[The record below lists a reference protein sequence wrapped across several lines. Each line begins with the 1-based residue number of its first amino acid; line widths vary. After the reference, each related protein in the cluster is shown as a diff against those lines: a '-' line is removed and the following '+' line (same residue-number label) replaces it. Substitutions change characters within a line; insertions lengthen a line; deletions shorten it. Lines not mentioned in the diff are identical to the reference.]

1 VAIDLSMIVTAAQ
14 HSRNPRQFLSA
25 IATEMTQP
33 DSNTLFFF
41 SDLHNLLAAGS
52 KGGGHEITM
61 LLKPAL
67 LNGKVRCIA
76 STTPEEYEKAVK
88 RAPWLKECFL
98 SVTVHPPTEDE
109 AIKVLQIVRGRFE
122 KFHSVQYT
130 EDALTAAVVLSNRLV
145 KNHCL
150 PDKAI
155 DVIDDAGAY
164 VKMVHEKAQL
174 PEEVIEAKKRLTFI
188 SRRHEE
194 AVTNHEFEKVR
205 LYADEERKQRD
216 ALALL
221 QQKHNIPDKY
231 IVTRE
236 HIEEALSRW
245 TGMTVAAIRQAAST
259 PEIAAQKPAAG
270 RKRTRKSK
278 KHKSS

>member
-1 VAIDLSMIVTAAQ
+1 
-14 HSRNPRQFLSA
+14 
-25 IATEMTQP
+25 
-33 DSNTLFFF
+33 
-41 SDLHNLLAAGS
+41 
-52 KGGGHEITM
+52 
-61 LLKPAL
+61 
-67 LNGKVRCIA
+67 
-76 STTPEEYEKAVK
+76 
-88 RAPWLKECFL
+88 
-98 SVTVHPPTEDE
+98 
-109 AIKVLQIVRGRFE
+109 
-122 KFHSVQYT
+122 
-130 EDALTAAVVLSNRLV
+130 
-145 KNHCL
+145 
-150 PDKAI
+150 
-155 DVIDDAGAY
+155 
-164 VKMVHEKAQL
+164 
-174 PEEVIEAKKRLTFI
+174 
-188 SRRHEE
+188 
-194 AVTNHEFEKVR
+194 VTNHEFEKAR